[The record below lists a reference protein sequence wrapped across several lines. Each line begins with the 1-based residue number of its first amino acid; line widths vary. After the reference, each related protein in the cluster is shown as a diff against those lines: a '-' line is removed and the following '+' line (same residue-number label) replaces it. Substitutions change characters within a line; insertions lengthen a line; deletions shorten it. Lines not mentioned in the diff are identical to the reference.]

1 MVNVSGFL
9 QELCVHLRHSLLFD
23 LKFLTEASLNRL
35 LFPVVQSLLI
45 MAVLLNELI
54 GAGFHLLLLLL
65 KVAVFS
71 LLYLG
76 DVGPALLFQL
86 TLALF
91 LRYSGLRR
99 LYLMP

>member
-1 MVNVSGFL
+1 MVNISGFL

-71 LLYLG
+71 LLDL
-76 DVGPALLFQL
+76 
-86 TLALF
+86 
-91 LRYSGLRR
+91 
-99 LYLMP
+99 